1 MVKLSVLYPNQ
12 ENKKFDLDY
21 YLKKHM
27 PLSINKFG
35 DALKG
40 VSVDYGM
47 NGGMPGTDAP
57 YIAMAHFVFD
67 SVGAFVE
74 AFTPHAEILQ
84 GDIKNYTDIQPVY
97 QISEVKIYKAQL
109 EIL

>member
-1 MVKLSVLYPNQ
+1 MIKLSVLYPNL
-12 ENKKFDLDY
+12 EEKKIDLEY

-27 PLSINKFG
+27 PLSISKFG

-47 NGGMPGTDAP
+47 NEGIPGTKAP
-57 YIAMAHFVFD
+57 YIAMAHFIFD

-74 AFTPHAEILQ
+74 AFQPHAEILQ
-84 GDIKNYTDIQPVY
+84 GDIKNYTDVEPIY
-97 QISEVKIYKAQL
+97 QISEVKIYKPSSVT
-109 EIL
+109 

>member
-1 MVKLSVLYPNQ
+1 MIKLSVLYPN
-12 ENKKFDLDY
+12 EEDKKFDLEY

-47 NGGMPGTDAP
+47 NGGMPGTKAP
-57 YIAMAHFVFD
+57 YIAMAHFIFD

-74 AFTPHAEILQ
+74 AFQPCAEILQ
-84 GDIKNYTDIQPVY
+84 GDIKNYTDIQPVF

-109 EIL
+109 EIA

>member
-1 MVKLSVLYPNQ
+1 MIKLSVLYPNL
-12 ENKKFDLDY
+12 EEKKFDLEY

-27 PLSINKFG
+27 PLSISKFG

-47 NGGMPGTDAP
+47 NGGIPGTKAP
-57 YIAMAHFVFD
+57 YIAMAHFIFD

-74 AFTPHAEILQ
+74 AFQPHAEILQ
-84 GDIKNYTDIQPVY
+84 GDIKNYTDVEPVY
-97 QISEVKIYKAQL
+97 QISEVKIYKPSSVT
-109 EIL
+109 

>member
-1 MVKLSVLYPNQ
+1 MIKLSVLYSNI
-12 ENKKFDLDY
+12 EDKRFDLDY

-35 DALKG
+35 DALKA
-40 VSVDYGM
+40 VSVDYGI
-47 NGGMPGTDAP
+47 NGGMPETKPP
-57 YIAMAHFVFD
+57 YIAAAHFVFD

-84 GDIKNYTDIQPVY
+84 GDIKNYTDIEPLY
-97 QISEVKIYKAQL
+97 QISEVKIYKANL
-109 EIL
+109 EIV

>member
-1 MVKLSVLYPNQ
+1 MIKLSVLYPNQ
-12 ENKKFDLDY
+12 EGKNFDLDY

-27 PLSINKFG
+27 PLSINKFS
-35 DALKG
+35 DSLKG
-40 VSVDYGM
+40 VSVDYGT
-47 NGGMPGTDAP
+47 NGGMPGTKAP

-84 GDIKNYTDIQPVY
+84 GDIKNYTDIEPVY
-97 QISEVKIYKAQL
+97 QISEVKIYKAHL
-109 EIL
+109 EIV